1 MLKKKKEGGK
11 GIEALRKKAPEVVAR
26 MGYGLGGLISRSVN
40 ALISKRQKLI
50 DKAYKTNTKS
60 KEIKDLEKKITQ
72 AQKKYNK
79 EIERN
84 EEGFGPEEDYFGENS
99 IESEFE
105 FEMTVGSS
113 QEQIDEILVALMPKA
128 DRAKYNELTELINFK
143 KERLSKRDYDMDDS
157 DFNVMDGPDP
167 LGFRS
172 FKAGQRKAVR
182 DKAETDAINEQE
194 RLAEESYY
202 SRIEGGPDDDIPFA
216 EGGKVMKPAKTRYTY
231 AEGKEVDKQMVGLGI
246 SVSPITAEMQPDEEM
261 EDGYMDFII
270 DQSLSPEEQKF
281 LMDKLESEPKLSIVF
296 DKVMDTATE
305 FSGSGPVDGPGSGVS
320 DSIPARL
327 SDGEFVFTAKA
338 TDQIGA
344 DRLQSMMKDAEMQA
358 DAGRQ
363 EMQEGGEVEEKQ
375 MDEFGKAIDEDIAKD
390 EVRKDMMSTNPR
402 LQQK

>member
-1 MLKKKKEGGK
+1 MADKKQFPDLNKDGK
-11 GIEALRKKAPEVVAR
+11 TTFADV
-26 MGYGLGGLISRSVN
+26 LIGRGV
-40 ALISKRQKLI
+40 R
-50 DKAYKTNTKS
+50 
-60 KEIKDLEKKITQ
+60 EEK
-72 AQKKYNK
+72 
-79 EIERN
+79 
-84 EEGFGPEEDYFGENS
+84 
-99 IESEFE
+99 
-105 FEMTVGSS
+105 M
-113 QEQIDEILVALMPKA
+113 
-128 DRAKYNELTELINFK
+128 
-143 KERLSKRDYDMDDS
+143 
-157 DFNVMDGPDP
+157 
-167 LGFRS
+167 
-172 FKAGQRKAVR
+172 
-182 DKAETDAINEQE
+182 
-194 RLAEESYY
+194 
-202 SRIEGGPDDDIPFA
+202 

-231 AEGKEVDKQMVGLGI
+231 AEGEKVGDQMVGLGI
-246 SVSPITAEMQPDEEM
+246 SVSPINAEMQPDEEM

-281 LMDKLESEPKLSIVF
+281 LMDKLESEPKLSVVF

>member
-231 AEGKEVDKQMVGLGI
+231 AEGKKVGDQMVGLGI